1 MLLKNHCQ
9 IRSCGRLE
17 VGWGRGIGLVLRYA
31 SIEYCFE
38 LVFCKTGFSLD
49 VVFARK
55 HPDSHLRPTSNLP
68 QLRIQ
73 GPFSNN
79 MNGKRVQAAILGIGG
94 GSWEGET
101 GSRSNIPGG
110 KNGTGHKKGVS
121 EEPPNRKRIV
131 EASVPPNEASR
142 AFPGSVSGRAR
153 DSQKLLHGNAHRLLE
168 HGKRSHNQHNAN
180 T

>member
-55 HPDSHLRPTSNLP
+55 HPDSHLRPTSNLH

-94 GSWEGET
+94 GSWEG
-101 GSRSNIPGG
+101 
-110 KNGTGHKKGVS
+110 
-121 EEPPNRKRIV
+121 KR
-131 EASVPPNEASR
+131 
-142 AFPGSVSGRAR
+142 GRAR
-153 DSQKLLHGNAHRLLE
+153 TYRAAKMALGTKKAAPKSRPIG
-168 HGKRSHNQHNAN
+168 SV
-180 T
+180 